1 MNVIDQIRVAS
12 QRGNRLA
19 LIVGLVLGASVP
31 VIAFSVTHYGIDTSR
46 TLWLQIN
53 AYTVLACLAYS
64 ASTVW
69 SWMRSVTKS
78 RVKATG
84 FCVMIEL
91 AMVFSGLYAL
101 SVACLVLLVGINAV
115 ATGAT
120 LALDQKEAKEAAKK
134 TREKPIVVKAVKPSK
149 VTRLPKRTSGTRR
162 KAA

>member
-1 MNVIDQIRVAS
+1 MNVIDQIRVSA

-19 LIVGLVLGASVP
+19 LIVGLVLGAFVP
-31 VIAFSVTHYGIDTSR
+31 TIAFSVTHEGIDTSHP
-46 TLWLQIN
+46 LWLQVNTYI
-53 AYTVLACLAYS
+53 VLACLAYS
-64 ASTVW
+64 ATTVW

-91 AMVFSGLYAL
+91 TMVCSGLYAL
-101 SVACLVLLVGINAV
+101 SVACLVLLIGINAV
-115 ATGAT
+115 ATGAI

-134 TREKPIVVKAVKPSK
+134 TRPVVIKAKVAKTSK
-149 VTRLPKRTSGTRR
+149 VTRITKRTSGTRR